1 MISKKEKNVTIILM
15 IVLGAC
21 MHFVLDVLPS
31 GPISVFLGN
40 IFPVNETTWEHMKM
54 IWYPFL
60 VAGIILSFRVKN
72 SGYFAS
78 FVVSAINAMLMMIG
92 AFAIYQS
99 FSGISILVMDIIIYT
114 VGMFFSI
121 VLAFELTQKNW
132 SQKLFPLWVV
142 LAVIITVGIIWLT
155 YNPGE
160 GYVFLDNEGFIE

>member
-72 SGYFAS
+72 SGFFAS
-78 FVVSAINAMLMMIG
+78 FVVSAINAMLMQIG

-114 VGMFFSI
+114 ASMFFSI
-121 VLAFELTQKNW
+121 VLAFELTQKNGVKNYFRCGW
-132 SQKLFPLWVV
+132 CLRL
-142 LAVIITVGIIWLT
+142 L
-155 YNPGE
+155 
-160 GYVFLDNEGFIE
+160 